1 MNIDSFAKSVLTP
14 PVGMNGNIRKEMA
27 AEAAAAARPAPMD
40 ITGGFGASLSRSVE
54 MLDQM
59 QLTSDK
65 AIEQLA
71 AGENLDIHD
80 VMIATQ
86 ETDIA
91 FRLALAMRDKLVEAY
106 QEVMRMAV

>member
-1 MNIDSFAKSVLTP
+1 MNIDSLARPALTP
-14 PVGMNGNIRKEMA
+14 PVGLNGTIRRQMA
-27 AEAAAAARPAPMD
+27 AEEAAAARPAPID
-40 ITGGFGASLSRSVE
+40 VTGGFGASLGRSVE
-54 MLDQM
+54 LLDQM

-71 AGENLDIHD
+71 AGEHIDIHD